1 MALTPE
7 LRQYY
12 EARFA
17 MTGEQGWRDLMTDVQ
32 GIIDATDKL
41 SSVTETTS
49 LDFRR
54 GELSILRWLLSLE
67 SVSENAYKELLNED
81 SE

>member
-1 MALTPE
+1 MGMTPE

-32 GIIDATDKL
+32 GMVDATDRL
-41 SSVTETTS
+41 SSVTENCS
-49 LDFRR
+49 LEFRK
-54 GELSILRWLLSLE
+54 GELSILRWLLSIE
-67 SVSENAYKELLNED
+67 SISEATYKELLNED
-81 SE
+81 TE

>member
-81 SE
+81 FE

>member
-1 MALTPE
+1 MTPE

-32 GIIDATDKL
+32 EIIDATDKL

-67 SVSENAYKELLNED
+67 SVSENAYKELLSED

>member
-1 MALTPE
+1 
-7 LRQYY
+7 
-12 EARFA
+12 
-17 MTGEQGWRDLMTDVQ
+17 MTGEQGWRDLMVDVQ
-32 GIIDATDKL
+32 GIIDATDRL

>member
-1 MALTPE
+1 MDMTPE

-12 EARFA
+12 ESRFA
-17 MTGEQGWRDLMTDVQ
+17 MMGEQGWRDLIEDVQ
-32 GIIDATDKL
+32 EIIDTTDRL
-41 SSVTETTS
+41 SSVTENSS

-54 GELSILRWLLSLE
+54 GELSILRWLVSLE
-67 SVSENAYKELLNED
+67 SISESTYKELLNED

>member
-1 MALTPE
+1 MDMTPE
-7 LRQYY
+7 LRRYY

-17 MTGEQGWRDLMTDVQ
+17 MTGEQGWRDLMVDVQ
-32 GIIDATDKL
+32 GIIDATDRL